1 MPRTSSK
8 NPYQFSSGDARR
20 VRQEHLSDRRVRAR
34 LRHGLPGHVASAP
47 LTELPRPPRT
57 VQSVPTGVSM
67 PPSFSTTQPGHF
79 TLSESP
85 RPAGLPTNHDIVSTS
100 VGVGLP
106 AVEALR
112 EQPDAVGPILCCP
125 LHQVLLIP
133 VAAGTAHVWHAPHSR
148 CRPGG
153 RWDCAELADHGPGP
167 CRRLSG
173 FSASVY
179 WLPSTASASA
189 STSNTPGT
197 AALGPWCRCPA
208 PCSSRH
214 PPRNPNQHSSRS
226 HLIGCPPSGRPVS
239 SSATR

>member
-1 MPRTSSK
+1 MAPPPGRRRAPTAMTAPVRNPMPRTSSK

-34 LRHGLPGHVASAP
+34 LRHGLPGHMASAP

-67 PPSFSTTQPGHF
+67 PPSFSTTQPWHF

-167 CRRLSG
+167 CRSRFWIFDHSQASITKAGDLFDTLSLTRSRL
-173 FSASVY
+173 
-179 WLPSTASASA
+179 
-189 STSNTPGT
+189 
-197 AALGPWCRCPA
+197 R
-208 PCSSRH
+208 
-214 PPRNPNQHSSRS
+214 
-226 HLIGCPPSGRPVS
+226 RPVS
-239 SSATR
+239 SACPGHRVREVARV